1 MSANDPKR
9 TFGLDGALRSRGAS
23 WGDFPLRAHVRARHI
38 QQLGAAR
45 LQRTVIASWDYLH
58 SRDPRMEA
66 NGAPIQ
72 LRRVFELGE
81 HSIRL
86 VARAAKLAQD
96 RMRRGVSPRQA

>member
-1 MSANDPKR
+1 M
-9 TFGLDGALRSRGAS
+9 THFGHLGLMARSGLGGPRG
-23 WGDFPLRAHVRARHI
+23 GRDDFPLRAHVRARHI

-45 LQRTVIASWDYLH
+45 LQLTVIASWDYLH